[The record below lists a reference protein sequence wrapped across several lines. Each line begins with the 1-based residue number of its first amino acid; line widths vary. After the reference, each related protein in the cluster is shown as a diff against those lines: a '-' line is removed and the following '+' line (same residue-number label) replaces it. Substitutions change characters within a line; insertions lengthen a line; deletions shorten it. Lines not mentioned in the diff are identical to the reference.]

1 MDEFLNR
8 LENTLNLINKNEI
21 DPLSISITVLIDE
34 FFLNL
39 RKGDLRNLIDYIEAL
54 LLISLLMYIK
64 ISKILPLK
72 EKEEEIFEVLSDFKE
87 EDEKINMITNFLFER
102 KNLFEN
108 LFKREANF
116 EEIEECDPIYLYK
129 IFEEII
135 SKIKEEEVII
145 SDIPKIEDKMN
156 EIIEKL
162 KEKRVLKFREIFEE
176 CKRKIEVIVY
186 FLAVLELLKNKK
198 IKAVQKGIFL
208 EIYIYLK

>member
-21 DPLSISITVLIDE
+21 DPLNISITFLLEE
-34 FFLNL
+34 FFLIL
-39 RKGDLRNLIDYIEAL
+39 KKGDLRNLIDYIEAL

-64 ISKILPLK
+64 ISRILPLK
-72 EKEEEIFEVLSDFKE
+72 EEIFEVLSDFKE
-87 EDEKINMITNFLFER
+87 EDEKINIITNFLLER

-116 EEIEECDPIYLYK
+116 EEIEECDPFYLYK

-145 SDIPKIEDKMN
+145 SDIPKIEEKID
-156 EIIEKL
+156 EIIERL
-162 KEKRVLKFREIFEE
+162 KEKKVLKFKEIFEK

-186 FLAVLELLKNKK
+186 FLAVLELLKNKR
-198 IKAVQKGIFL
+198 IKVIQKGIFS
-208 EIYIYLK
+208 EIYIYLR

>member
-21 DPLSISITVLIDE
+21 DPLNISITFLLEE
-34 FFLNL
+34 FFLIL
-39 RKGDLRNLIDYIEAL
+39 KKGDLRNLIDYIEAL

-64 ISKILPLK
+64 ISRILPLK
-72 EKEEEIFEVLSDFKE
+72 EEVFEVLSDFKE
-87 EDEKINMITNFLFER
+87 EDEKINIITNFLLER

-108 LFKREANF
+108 LFKREVNF
-116 EEIEECDPIYLYK
+116 EEIEECDPFYLYK

-145 SDIPKIEDKMN
+145 SDIPKIEEKID
-156 EIIEKL
+156 EIIERL
-162 KEKRVLKFREIFEE
+162 KEKKVLKFKEIFEK

-186 FLAVLELLKNKK
+186 FLAVLELLKNKR
-198 IKAVQKGIFL
+198 IKVIQKGIFS
-208 EIYIYLK
+208 EIYIYLR